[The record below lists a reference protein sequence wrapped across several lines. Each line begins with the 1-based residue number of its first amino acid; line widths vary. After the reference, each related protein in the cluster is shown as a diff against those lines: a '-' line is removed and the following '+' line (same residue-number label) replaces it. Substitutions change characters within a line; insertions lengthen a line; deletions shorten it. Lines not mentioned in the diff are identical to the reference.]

1 MHKPTYPPFYDRV
14 PSYEEA
20 KRLYESLGDDPE
32 SRSLKA
38 LVALEMNRL
47 MRSNDGA

>member
-1 MHKPTYPPFYDRV
+1 MHTLPHPFTYRV
-14 PSYEEA
+14 PSLDELQ
-20 KRLYESLGDDPE
+20 KLYESLGEDPE

-47 MRSNDGA
+47 MRANDGA